1 MNKNK
6 FLTFLFSII
15 PGVGHMYLGYMKRG
29 AEFMTMFAVSAYFAT
44 GLMGGWSYRLNLELI
59 GVIFLLILPIIWFY
73 QMFDSIHA
81 ISQMKRL
88 DIEVPQDDGFFIPG
102 FANITNAN
110 ALNVFK
116 NRKAVKTIAVILVC
130 MGIYVLIANIL
141 NGINNIMQNNIWD
154 YYNSVYYRTYQSIMN
169 YVPSVIISLVLIFGG
184 LKLLLGKNNKNNNQN
199 NQDGGE

>member
-1 MNKNK
+1 MQKNK

-29 AEFMTMFAVSAYFAT
+29 AEFMAMFAASMYLAIMFT
-44 GLMGGWSYRLNLELI
+44 FWLNLPII
-59 GVIFLLILPIIWFY
+59 GAIFMIVLPIIWFY
-73 QMFDSIHA
+73 QMFDSMHA
-81 ISQMKRL
+81 ISQMRRL
-88 DIEVPQDDGFFIPG
+88 GIEVPQDDGFFVPG
-102 FANITNAN
+102 FANITNSN

-116 NRKAVKTIAVILVC
+116 NRKAVKTVAAILVC
-130 MGIYVLIANIL
+130 VGLYVLITNIL

-184 LKLLLGKNNKNNNQN
+184 IKLLFGKNNNQN

>member
-73 QMFDSIHA
+73 QMFDSMHA
-81 ISQMKRL
+81 ISQMRRL
-88 DIEVPQDDGFFIPG
+88 GIEVPEDDGFFIPG
-102 FANITNAN
+102 FSNITNTK

-116 NRKAVKTIAVILVC
+116 NRKVVKTIAAVFVILGVYILFVNITG
-130 MGIYVLIANIL
+130 GISNIL
-141 NGINNIMQNNIWD
+141 INSRVSRQFID
-154 YYNSVYYRTYQSIMN
+154 GYNMVLNHI
-169 YVPSVIISLVLIFGG
+169 PSVIISLVLIFGG
-184 LKLLLGKNNKNNNQN
+184 IKLLLGKNDNQN